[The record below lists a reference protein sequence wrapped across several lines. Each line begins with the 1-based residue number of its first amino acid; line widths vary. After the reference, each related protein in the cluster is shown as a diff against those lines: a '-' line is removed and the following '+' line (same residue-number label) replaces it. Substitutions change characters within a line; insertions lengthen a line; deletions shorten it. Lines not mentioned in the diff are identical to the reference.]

1 MIVNKETSLEMYI
14 DKWRFLGEKPC
25 RARAVRVAGW
35 VGFVDA
41 CFDWRRFRFYYTPA
55 GGLFAITP
63 QYTPIV
69 EQDRI
74 DHFFFFLFF
83 FSKHELLLG
92 G

>member
-1 MIVNKETSLEMYI
+1 MA
-14 DKWRFLGEKPC
+14 FLGGK
-25 RARAVRVAGW
+25 AVPSTGCQGRW

-41 CFDWRRFRFYYTPA
+41 CFDWRRFRFYYTHA

-74 DHFFFFLFF
+74 DNFFFFLFF